1 MVLSKATAI
10 DVTHLAQLEKTL
22 SEWDSPKTRRPMTI
36 YDPFDVVVV
45 PFPFTDKAKQKP
57 RPALVVSS
65 RAFNAAHGHVILLM
79 ITTASATQWESDIP
93 ISGLDE
99 AGVLTA
105 SVVRL
110 KCFTLEESMVG
121 RKIGALSKP
130 DQVAVLTTLQHAFI
144 H

>member
-1 MVLSKATAI
+1 
-10 DVTHLAQLEKTL
+10 
-22 SEWDSPKTRRPMTI
+22 MTI
-36 YDPFDVVVV
+36 YEPFDVVVV

-57 RPALVVSS
+57 RPALVISS

-79 ITTASATQWESDIP
+79 ITTASATQWESDVSIA
-93 ISGLDE
+93 GLVE

-110 KCFTLEESMVG
+110 KCFTLEESMVS

-130 DQVAVLTTLQHAFI
+130 DRAQVVDTLQHSLA